1 MKLLTV
7 TIPCYNSQDYMAKA
21 IESALQGGDDVEIL
35 VVDDG
40 SKDDTLSIAQQYE
53 SKYPHIVRAIHK
65 ENGGLSSAR
74 NAGLDIASGDYIV
87 FIDSDDEI
95 ELNMVEKL
103 VNAADYADVDF
114 VMCDYIHIL
123 SDGREIKKQLLLK
136 QGFMIRPS

>member
-65 ENGGLSSAR
+65 MVDMVLQSIRELQT
-74 NAGLDIASGDYIV
+74 LPD
-87 FIDSDDEI
+87 FI
-95 ELNMVEKL
+95 LR
-103 VNAADYADVDF
+103 Y
-114 VMCDYIHIL
+114 
-123 SDGREIKKQLLLK
+123 
-136 QGFMIRPS
+136 

>member
-21 IESALQGGDDVEIL
+21 IESALLGGDDVEIL

-65 ENGGLSSAR
+65 ENNS
-74 NAGLDIASGDYIV
+74 
-87 FIDSDDEI
+87 EI
-95 ELNMVEKL
+95 
-103 VNAADYADVDF
+103 F
-114 VMCDYIHIL
+114 
-123 SDGREIKKQLLLK
+123 RTIKKIIKVVTCILVPLGTILFLHQLLFLNVSLEDAVVK
-136 QGFMIRPS
+136 TVAALIGMIPEGLVLLTRTFLFRRKGF

>member
-65 ENGGLSSAR
+65 DRKWWTWFCSQYGNCKRYRTL
-74 NAGLDIASGDYIV
+74 
-87 FIDSDDEI
+87 F
-95 ELNMVEKL
+95 
-103 VNAADYADVDF
+103 
-114 VMCDYIHIL
+114 
-123 SDGREIKKQLLLK
+123 
-136 QGFMIRPS
+136 

>member
-65 ENGGLSSAR
+65 ENGGAPSAR
-74 NAGLDIASGDYIV
+74 NVAIDIAKGEYSV
-87 FIDSDDEI
+87 
-95 ELNMVEKL
+95 
-103 VNAADYADVDF
+103 
-114 VMCDYIHIL
+114 
-123 SDGREIKKQLLLK
+123 
-136 QGFMIRPS
+136 

>member
-53 SKYPHIVRAIHK
+53 SKYPHIVRAEVNQIFTSV
-65 ENGGLSSAR
+65 SSR
-74 NAGLDIASGDYIV
+74 IYV
-87 FIDSDDEI
+87 FGHDH
-95 ELNMVEKL
+95 
-103 VNAADYADVDF
+103 
-114 VMCDYIHIL
+114 C
-123 SDGREIKKQLLLK
+123 QLCL
-136 QGFMIRPS
+136 

>member
-53 SKYPHIVRAIHK
+53 SKCSQYGNCKRYRT
-65 ENGGLSSAR
+65 L
-74 NAGLDIASGDYIV
+74 
-87 FIDSDDEI
+87 F
-95 ELNMVEKL
+95 
-103 VNAADYADVDF
+103 
-114 VMCDYIHIL
+114 
-123 SDGREIKKQLLLK
+123 
-136 QGFMIRPS
+136 